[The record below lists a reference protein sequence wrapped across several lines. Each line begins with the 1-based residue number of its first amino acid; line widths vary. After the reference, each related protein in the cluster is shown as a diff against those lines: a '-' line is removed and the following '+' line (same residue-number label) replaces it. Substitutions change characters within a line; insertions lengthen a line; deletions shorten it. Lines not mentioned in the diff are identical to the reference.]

1 MPGPVPPLADGL
13 LSALSS
19 SSLFARVAPVSS
31 LPLTLDLRPGGR
43 VLQGPPHMARMA
55 PMPHDPAASL
65 CGARLLE
72 GRFPDEASVEPE
84 VLASASLFGT
94 RVPQPPLGT
103 SLPMTL
109 ERGVATAKIV
119 GFFDGT
125 AQVAD
130 FPTLYANPAAVA
142 AVEAKAPSAAFAR
155 PSLALLSLAPGR
167 NAREAEAFLRSLPG
181 GDAVTFSSVDQVAER
196 FRNDTTRNLLRSL
209 PLSLTLSVLTAAFM
223 LFAVLSTGLAAR
235 RRQIAA
241 LRSLGLTRGGAGRVL
256 AAETLLLVVPG
267 WLAGLAAGLALL
279 QAFLGFEGGKDLP
292 RVLHIGWETP
302 LAAAAL
308 ALVAGACAVVRPARL
323 ASRVQPLEMFA
334 ASTPPENRIRP
345 LRTLL
350 ALALLAP
357 LPLVS
362 VFGARLGVVALH
374 ALMLGV
380 GIPCTLAGL
389 VLAGPAL
396 LRAGEIL
403 FVPPVAAALALDR
416 RLLARRLSRD
426 PARVLGTLAAMA
438 LGLGAYIAIHIWGGT
453 LMASYMPSREWPDA
467 ICSFLPGGVDRAA
480 AENLGQLGAFAAPP
494 LPVESTQYPFSDE
507 TRAAIA
513 AKGLALPEGVVLLFG
528 ADPGRAFAG
537 DKPFAPFR
545 FTEGDLESAAQALA
559 GGDAAIVPAMFSRLT
574 GLHAGDTFSLGGK
587 TLRIAGV
594 VELNWHMVTSR
605 ALVRTR
611 FGRYAEAPQ
620 PRGARGAGRPD
631 APAAGGPRGGG
642 RTIAMAFVSEALVR
656 EMSGNAD
663 RTYFLWLRYGDA
675 LRKQDPLAAA
685 IASDRMLSDALQP
698 GDGCAVATHAR
709 DEIADGT
716 LAHGNDI
723 LGTMA
728 RIPFWSLAI
737 TTAGMFFLLLSSAR
751 ATRHELSA
759 LRAAGMTAGQLRRLL
774 FGEAVVLVLC
784 ALAASLAGGLLVG
797 WSFTA
802 WTRLGMAAGLPV
814 TLAVPAGKIAEGLL
828 FAFALASL
836 FAALALRRA
845 SRLVPATPAA
855 P

>member
-1 MPGPVPPLADGL
+1 VPPLADGIL
-13 LSALSS
+13 AALSS
-19 SSLFARVAPVSS
+19 SDLFSLVSPVAS

-43 VLQGPPHMARMA
+43 VLQGPPHAARLA
-55 PMPHDPAASL
+55 AMPRDSAASL

-72 GRFPDEASVEPE
+72 GRFPDEASAEPE
-84 VLASASLFGT
+84 VLASVSLFGT

-103 SLPMTL
+103 ALPMTL
-109 ERGVATAKIV
+109 ARGVATATIV

-125 AQVAD
+125 AAVAD
-130 FPTLYANPAAVA
+130 FPTLYANPAAIA
-142 AVEAKAPSAAFAR
+142 AVEAKSPPAAFAR

-167 NAREAEAFLRSLPG
+167 TAAEAEAFLRSLPG
-181 GDAVTFSSVDQVAER
+181 GDAVSFSSVAQVAER

-209 PLSLTLSVLTAAFM
+209 PLSLTLSVLTAVFM

-235 RRQIAA
+235 RRQLAA
-241 LRSLGLTRGGAGRVL
+241 LRSLGMTRGGAAKTL

-267 WLAGLAAGLALL
+267 WLAGLAAGCALL
-279 QAFLGFEGGKDLP
+279 QAFLWFEPGKDLP
-292 RVLHIGWETP
+292 RVLHLGWETP
-302 LAAAAL
+302 LATAAL

-334 ASTPPENRIRP
+334 AAVPPENRIRP
-345 LRTLL
+345 GRILL

-357 LPLVS
+357 LPLVAAC
-362 VFGARLGVVALH
+362 GTRLGAFALH
-374 ALMLGV
+374 AGMLGV
-380 GIPCTLAGL
+380 GIPCAVAGL
-389 VLAGPAL
+389 VLAAPAL
-396 LRAGEIL
+396 LRAGELL
-403 FVPPVAAALALDR
+403 FVPPVAAALSLDK

-453 LMASYMPSREWPDA
+453 LMASYMPSAEWPDA

-480 AENLGQLGAFAAPP
+480 AETLGTLGAFASPP
-494 LPVESTQYPFSDE
+494 LPIESTQFPFAEE
-507 TRAAIA
+507 TKEAIA
-513 AKGLALPEGVVLLFG
+513 ARGATLPEGVVLLFG
-528 ADPGRAFAG
+528 ADPGKAFAG
-537 DKPFAPFR
+537 GKPFAPFR
-545 FTEGDLESAAQALA
+545 FTEGDRESAARALA
-559 GGDAAIVPAMFSRLT
+559 AGDAAIVPAMFARLT
-574 GLHAGDTFSLGGK
+574 GLHLGDTFSLGGK

-620 PRGARGAGRPD
+620 PRGPRGGGRPD
-631 APAAGGPRGGG
+631 APAAGGPRGG

-675 LRKQDPLAAA
+675 LRKENPLAAA
-685 IASDRMLSDALQP
+685 VASDRILSEALAP

-723 LGTMA
+723 LGSMA

-759 LRAAGMTAGQLRRLL
+759 LRAAGMTRGQLRRLL
-774 FGEAVVLVLC
+774 FGEAVVLALC
-784 ALAASLAGGLLVG
+784 ALAASLAGGLLIG

-828 FAFALASL
+828 FAFALASA

-845 SRLVPATPAA
+845 ARLVPATPADVG
-855 P
+855 